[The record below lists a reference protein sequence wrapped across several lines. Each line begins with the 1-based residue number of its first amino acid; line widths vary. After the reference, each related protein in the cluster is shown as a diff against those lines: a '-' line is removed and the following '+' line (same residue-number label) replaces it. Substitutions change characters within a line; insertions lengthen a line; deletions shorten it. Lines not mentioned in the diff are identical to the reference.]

1 MLDLALESVSFR
13 YGDGFAIENVSLT
26 VPRSSHTAIVGP
38 AGCGASSLLQII
50 AGTLRPESGE
60 VFIGQR
66 RVNEVKASRRP
77 LLYSTSALDVPLRW
91 SVEHALVA
99 AVRTRSLDRY
109 DRQRELRLSA
119 SRWGLEAMLRRGIRT
134 LSSTEAARVHLARI
148 ELLRPA
154 ILVADRILEQAGAAA
169 RQQLADAFFRT
180 LRVHGTT
187 VVTAPSSRGELA
199 FTDAIVVMEEGR
211 IVQIG
216 SAAEV
221 FAHPASEAAAVATGE
236 FDAIPLSIRG
246 TTVSSVI
253 GEWDVPSPPFQ
264 GDGIALVRPSDFAL
278 AGAGEDSDVI
288 FGVEEAGF
296 ADGRWIAQG
305 VLTGGV
311 SLRVELPR
319 ELNLHK
325 GRLLALRYDPAR
337 FRLLPQQRE
346 PVQTSVP
353 TDVVPPLRE
362 TR

>member
-1 MLDLALESVSFR
+1 MLDLALEGVTFR
-13 YGDGFAIENVSLT
+13 YDDGFAIDSASLI

-38 AGCGASSLLQII
+38 AASGASTLLKLI

-60 VFIGQR
+60 VIIGQR
-66 RVNEVKASRRP
+66 RANDVKASRRP
-77 LLYSTSALDVPLRW
+77 LLYTTSALDVPLRW

-99 AVRTRSLDRY
+99 AVRTRSLDRH

-119 SRWGLEAMLRRGIRT
+119 ARWGLEELLRRAIRT
-134 LSSTEAARVHLARI
+134 LSSTEAARAHLARI

-154 ILVADRILEQAGAAA
+154 ILVADGILEHAAA
-169 RQQLADAFFRT
+169 ASRQQLADAFFRT

-187 VVTAPSSRGELA
+187 VVSAPSSRGELA
-199 FTDAIVVMEEGR
+199 FTDAIVVIEQGR
-211 IVQIG
+211 IVQSG
-216 SAAEV
+216 TAAEV
-221 FAHPASEAAAVATGE
+221 FAHPQGEAAAVATGE

-253 GEWDVPSPPFQ
+253 GEWEVSSAPFQ

-278 AGAGEDSDVI
+278 AAPGEDSDLI

-319 ELNLHK
+319 DLNLHK

-337 FRLLPQQRE
+337 FRLLPRHRE
-346 PVQTSVP
+346 PIQTSVP